1 MLTNYRHTIRL
12 LSRDARL
19 LLLTVIV
26 VGFSYMGVYV
36 TLFNLYL
43 LRLGYGPVFIGQI
56 NAAAQLGFALFSLP
70 AGVLGSRWGSRN
82 MAAAGLG
89 VTVLSLG
96 LLPLAEFL
104 PTTWQTGW
112 LMTTFI
118 TTWLGGALYLVNNY
132 PLLMSVTG
140 PAERQHAFSIRQ
152 ALTPLG
158 SFAGSLA
165 SGFLPGLLAMAMG
178 LSLDQPAPYRYA
190 LFSAAGVLVPGII
203 ALLAIRDSQPQQRQ
217 KQLQKTEPLP
227 AGLIAF
233 MAGLMLLEVAAYST
247 ASTFFNVF
255 LDNHHHL
262 PTPWIGGLRAAGDLL
277 AVPMALV
284 MPIAVAQWGKR
295 QTILV
300 GVWSLGSSLLLLAF
314 VPHWGVAGLGFIG
327 VSAAYAFLTPALIL
341 CQQEIIP
348 SEWRATMSGA
358 VIMGRG
364 LGTATMA
371 WSGGYLISHFG
382 YPSLFLTGATLAIL
396 GAILFWAYT
405 WAPRWL
411 LTRQIGGP
419 TR

>member
-1 MLTNYRHTIRL
+1 MLTHYRTAIGL
-12 LSRDARL
+12 LGRDARL

-26 VGFSYMGVYV
+26 VGFSYMGIYV

-56 NAAAQLGFALFSLP
+56 NAAAQLAFALFSLP
-70 AGVLGSRWGSRN
+70 AGVLGSRWGSRS

-89 VTVLSLG
+89 VTALSLG

-104 PTTWQTGW
+104 PASWQTGW
-112 LMTTFI
+112 LMITFI

-132 PLLMSVTG
+132 PLLMSLTG
-140 PAERQHAFSIRQ
+140 PKERQHAFSIRQ

-165 SGFLPGLLAMAMG
+165 SGFLPGLLAATMG
-178 LSLDQPAPYRYA
+178 FSLDQPAPYRYA
-190 LFSAAGVLVPGII
+190 LFSAAGVLIPGVI
-203 ALLAIRDSQPQQRQ
+203 ALLAIRDSRPQPPRQQFQ
-217 KQLQKTEPLP
+217 KRDPIP

-233 MAGLMLLEVAAYST
+233 MAGLMLLQVAAYST
-247 ASTFFNVF
+247 AGTFFNVF
-255 LDNHHHL
+255 LDEHYHL
-262 PTPWIGGLRAAGDLL
+262 PTAWIGGLRAVGDLL
-277 AVPMALV
+277 AVPLALA
-284 MPIAVAQWGKR
+284 MPLAMGRWGKR

-300 GVWSLGSSLLLLAF
+300 GIGSLGSSLLLLAF
-314 VPHWGVAGLGFIG
+314 APHWGIVGLGFIG
-327 VSAAYAFLTPALIL
+327 TSAAYAFLTPALIL

-348 SEWRATMSGA
+348 AEWRATMSGA

-364 LGTATMA
+364 LGTAAMA
-371 WSGGYLISHFG
+371 GSGGYLISHFG
-382 YPSLFLTGATLAIL
+382 YPSLFLIGAALAGL
-396 GAILFWAYT
+396 GTILFWGYT

-411 LTRQIGGP
+411 LTRQLAGP